1 MRLITCRLQ
10 DLWYFVDVIVVATSH
25 NVELSIIGNSTQ
37 IEVSI
42 VHAFKMR
49 EGFNNGFLICV
60 IGSSGKL
67 GVERCVG
74 ISICIVHGCRI

>member
-1 MRLITCRLQ
+1 MPNPQSLSYLMDII
-10 DLWYFVDVIVVATSH
+10 VIGRSH
-25 NVELSIIGNSTQ
+25 NVEMSIIRNSTQ
-37 IEVSI
+37 IEVNI

-74 ISICIVHGCRI
+74 ISVGIVHGCRI